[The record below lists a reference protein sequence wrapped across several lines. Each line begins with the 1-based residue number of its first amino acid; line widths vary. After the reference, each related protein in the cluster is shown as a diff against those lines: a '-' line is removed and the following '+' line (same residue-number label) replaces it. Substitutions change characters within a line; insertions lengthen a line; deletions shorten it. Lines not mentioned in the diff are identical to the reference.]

1 MKKFSKRLTM
11 VVAIL
16 LCLVLITSSAVST
29 TLAKYVITKDATT
42 SVGLEKFG
50 VTVTLTG
57 PTTSTTSTSSIGDS
71 TTIVY
76 KSTSLTPGATAKKIT
91 ASISGKPT
99 VEAKI
104 TIDVSVSYSQS
115 SGTAFSIPADTFTGI
130 SGGTLYVP
138 IGFKVAGAS
147 SYTVSPYNNY
157 TAAETEA
164 EIEKA
169 IVAKKS
175 TLFTRSSNKVTG
187 IFPANTEIGLTDL
200 NIVMDWPKAYGSGE
214 QQELN
219 DCIGTYIASKSP
231 SVVIQ
236 YVITV
241 EQNV

>member
-11 VVAIL
+11 IVAIL

-57 PTTSTTSTSSIGDS
+57 PTNTTTSTSSIGDS

-76 KSTSLTPGATAKKIT
+76 KSTGLKPADTKTIT
-91 ASISGKPT
+91 ASIIGKPT

-130 SGGTLYVP
+130 PSGTLYVP

-147 SYTVSPYNNY
+147 SYTVSPYNSN

-187 IFPANTEIGLTDL
+187 IFPANTEIGLNNL
-200 NIVMDWPKAYGSGE
+200 NIVMDWPEAYGSGE